1 MGDSTSFVRNP
12 TYMSHSTHVLARRSL
27 KGAMCSILT
36 MGLVAGMSAQGDCPY
51 DLNGDGC
58 TCANELLFF
67 MSDYGVT
74 GNTDHDFNDNG
85 FRDFEDA
92 LMLSRHLGTNCPQTE
107 VEDTTGII
115 LGLLIEPVDTLA
127 QGLSDSNDTIPAGAI
142 TYRLYAVVSHPE
154 VTVVGVW
161 GNAEFPLTLN
171 APDGLFFSSFQT
183 INNSY
188 FASSISHLLIPSF
201 PTYGLASWWTL
212 NHAPGEEFPFYQP
225 LGSTADF
232 MNDMDDGSIQ
242 FDANMGDGW
251 LVYDYI
257 NTPIEL
263 PAVPNLKLLGQFTAL
278 GQSGICGQ
286 LNLEVR
292 THFDG
297 EPIQFEQAFGL
308 TFSTP
313 GADTPCEPLSPCPE
327 GADFDQDGLIG
338 TSEVLL
344 MLAAFG
350 DITTGPEDLNGDG
363 MVNVSD
369 VLILLGSFGMVC
381 G

>member
-1 MGDSTSFVRNP
+1 M
-12 TYMSHSTHVLARRSL
+12 YHSVHTLTTRSL
-27 KGAMCSILT
+27 QHAACFLLMMALA
-36 MGLVAGMSAQGDCPY
+36 AGMAAQDDCPY

-67 MSDYGVT
+67 LSDYGVA

-107 VEDTTGII
+107 LEDTTGII
-115 LGLLIEPVDTLA
+115 LGLLIEPVDTLT
-127 QGLSDSNDTIPAGAI
+127 QDLSDGPDMIPAGAI
-142 TYRLYAVVSHPE
+142 TYRLYAEVSHPQ

-161 GNAEFPLTLN
+161 GNSAFPLTLN

-183 INNSY
+183 VPSGNH
-188 FASSISHLLIPSF
+188 FASDISTFLFPSF
-201 PTYGLASWWTL
+201 PTYEHASWWTL
-212 NHAPGEEFPFYQP
+212 NHAPGEDFPYYQP
-225 LGSTADF
+225 LGSTPDF
-232 MNDMDDGSIQ
+232 MDDMDDGNMQ
-242 FDANMGDGW
+242 FDTDMGEGW
-251 LVYDYI
+251 FVYDDI
-257 NTPIEL
+257 NTPIES
-263 PAVPNLKLLGQFTAL
+263 PTAPHLKLLGQFTTL
-278 GQSGICGQ
+278 GQSGLCGQ
-286 LNLEVR
+286 LNLEIR

-297 EPIQFEQAFGL
+297 EPTQFEQAFGL

-313 GADTPCEPLSPCPE
+313 GADTPCEPLSPCPD
-327 GADFDQDGLIG
+327 GADFNQDGVIG
-338 TSEVLL
+338 TSEVLV

-363 MVNVSD
+363 MVNVGD
-369 VLILLGSFGMVC
+369 VLMLLGSFGMVC

>member
-1 MGDSTSFVRNP
+1 
-12 TYMSHSTHVLARRSL
+12 MSHSTHLIAARIIR
-27 KGAMCSILT
+27 GVMCSIL
-36 MGLVAGMSAQGDCPY
+36 MMALVPSISAQDDCPY
-51 DLNGDGC
+51 DLNGDQVTGF
-58 TCANELLFF
+58 NELLFF
-67 MSDYGVT
+67 LADYGVD
-74 GNTDHDFNDNG
+74 GNTDYDFNDNG

-92 LMLSRHLGTNCPQTE
+92 LMLSRHLGTQCPQTE

-161 GNAEFPLTLN
+161 GNSGFPLTLN

-183 INNSY
+183 GPLGTH
-188 FASSISHLLIPSF
+188 FADQVSPLLFPTF
-201 PTYGLASWWTL
+201 PTYEHASWWTL
-212 NHAPGEEFPFYQP
+212 NHTPEEEPPYYQP

-232 MNDMDDGSIQ
+232 MDDMDDGNML
-242 FDANMGDGW
+242 FDADMGDGW
-251 LVYDYI
+251 FVYDGI
-257 NTPIEL
+257 NDVNQL
-263 PAVPNLKLLGQFTAL
+263 PTASNLKLLGQFTTL
-278 GQSGICGQ
+278 GQSGLCGQ
-286 LNLEVR
+286 LNLEIR
-292 THFDG
+292 THMDG
-297 EPIQFEQAFGL
+297 EPTQFEQAFGL

-313 GADTPCEPLSPCPE
+313 GADTPCEPLSPCPD
-327 GADFDQDGLIG
+327 GADLDQDGVIG
-338 TSEVLL
+338 TSEVLV

-350 DITTGPEDLNGDG
+350 DITAGPEDLNGDG
-363 MVNVSD
+363 VVNVGD

>member
-1 MGDSTSFVRNP
+1 M
-12 TYMSHSTHVLARRSL
+12 THHLHPYFMQIV
-27 KGAMCSILT
+27 KGMMAFILVIT
-36 MGLVAGMSAQGDCPY
+36 LVADTAAQDDCPY

-67 MSDYGVT
+67 MSDYGVA
-74 GNTDHDFNDNG
+74 GNTDYDFNDNG

-92 LMLSRHLGTNCPQTE
+92 LMLSRHLGTNCPQAE
-107 VEDTTGII
+107 VQATTGII
-115 LGLLIEPVDTLA
+115 SGLLIEPVDTL
-127 QGLSDSNDTIPAGAI
+127 QQDLSDGIDTIPAGAI
-142 TYRLYAVVSHPE
+142 TYRLFAVVTNPD
-154 VTVVGVW
+154 VNVVGVW

-183 INNSY
+183 MNNSY

-212 NHAPGEEFPFYQP
+212 NHAPGEEFPYYQP
-225 LGSTADF
+225 LGSTSDF
-232 MNDMDDGSIQ
+232 MDDMDDGNMQ
-242 FDANMGDGW
+242 FDADMGDGW

-263 PAVPNLKLLGQFTAL
+263 PAVPNLKLLGQFTTL

-286 LNLEVR
+286 LNLEIR

-297 EPIQFEQAFGL
+297 GPTQFEQAHGL

-313 GADTPCEPLSPCPE
+313 GADTPCEPLTPCPE
-327 GADFDQDGLIG
+327 GADLDDDGFIG

-350 DITTGPEDLNGDG
+350 EVTTGPEDLNGDG
-363 MVNVSD
+363 MVNVND
-369 VLILLGSFGMVC
+369 ILLLLGSFGMVC
-381 G
+381 E

>member
-1 MGDSTSFVRNP
+1 MAHHLNP
-12 TYMSHSTHVLARRSL
+12 YFMQIV
-27 KGAMCSILT
+27 KGMMAFIIAFT
-36 MGLVAGMSAQGDCPY
+36 LVADTAAQDDCPY

-67 MSDYGVT
+67 MLDYGVA
-74 GNTDHDFNDNG
+74 GNTDHDFNENG

-92 LMLSRHLGTNCPQTE
+92 LMLSRHLGTNCPQAE
-107 VEDTTGII
+107 VQATTGII
-115 LGLLIEPVDTLA
+115 SGLLIEPVDTLA
-127 QGLSDSNDTIPAGAI
+127 QGLSDGNDTIPAGAI
-142 TYRLYAVVSHPE
+142 TYRLFAVVSNPE
-154 VTVVGVW
+154 VAITGVW
-161 GNAEFPLTLN
+161 GNAEFPLTLD

-183 INNSY
+183 AGSSGGY
-188 FASSISHLLIPSF
+188 FAENVAPLFFPVF
-201 PTYGLASWWTL
+201 PTYEHASWWTL
-212 NHAPGEEFPFYQP
+212 NHAPGEESQYQQA
-225 LGSTADF
+225 LGSTANF
-232 MNDMDDGSIQ
+232 MDDMDDSSIQ
-242 FDANMGDGW
+242 FDSEMGDGW
-251 LVYDYI
+251 FVYDGI
-257 NTPIEL
+257 FGFIEL
-263 PAVPNLKLLGQFTAL
+263 PTASNLKLLGQFTTL

-286 LNLEVR
+286 LNLEIR

-297 EPIQFEQAFGL
+297 GPTQFEQAYGL

-313 GADTPCEPLSPCPE
+313 GAGTPCEPLTPCPE
-327 GADFDQDGLIG
+327 GADLDDDGFIG

-350 DITTGPEDLNGDG
+350 EVTTGPEDLNGDG

>member
-1 MGDSTSFVRNP
+1 
-12 TYMSHSTHVLARRSL
+12 MSHSTHPLAARVLQW
-27 KGAMCSILT
+27 GMCVMLM
-36 MGLVAGMSAQGDCPY
+36 MGLVADIVAQDDCPY
-51 DLNGDGC
+51 DLDGDGV
-58 TCANELLFF
+58 TAYNELLFF
-67 MSDYGVT
+67 LADYGVD

-92 LMLSRHLGTNCPQTE
+92 LMLSRHLGTQCPQTE

-142 TYRLYAVVSHPE
+142 TYRLHAVVSNPE
-154 VTVVGVW
+154 VTIVGVW
-161 GNAEFPLTLN
+161 GNSAFPLTLN

-183 INNSY
+183 VSSGTY
-188 FASSISHLLIPSF
+188 FASDVSPLLFPLY
-201 PTYGLASWWTL
+201 PTYEYASWWTL
-212 NHAPGEEFPFYQP
+212 NQAPGEDFQSHVA
-225 LGSTADF
+225 LGSTSDF
-232 MNDMDDGSIQ
+232 MDDMDDGHIQ
-242 FDANMGDGW
+242 FDADMGDGW
-251 LVYDYI
+251 FVYDGIYDV
-257 NTPIEL
+257 NQL
-263 PAVPNLKLLGQFTAL
+263 PTASNLKLLGQFTTL
-278 GQSGICGQ
+278 GQSGLCGQ
-286 LNLEVR
+286 LNLEIR

-297 EPIQFEQAFGL
+297 EPAQFEQAFGL

-327 GADFDQDGLIG
+327 GADLDQDGMIG
-338 TSEVLL
+338 TAEVLL

-350 DITTGPEDLNGDG
+350 DVTSGPEDLNGDG
-363 MVNVSD
+363 VVNVGD